1 MDNPTLKRASLLA
14 KITAWFLKRPA
25 FSGLIAFG
33 LVLVLTSS
41 LIFLR
46 YEILKSENRDRAED
60 ALFFARNQ
68 LEQVMEKTFTATLA
82 LTFIIDNNGVPQ
94 HFDSVAASLIQ
105 SNQHISALE
114 LVPDGIIRYVY
125 PVKGNEAV
133 IGYNILSDPLRK
145 EEAIRSKEERRLYFA
160 GPLNLRQGGVGVIGR
175 LPIYHGGKFWGFSA
189 AVIRFDQFLM
199 AAGIDPTGKN
209 GFYYQLCKVNPLTG
223 KEECFLPA
231 PEISQDKVTAKVMVS
246 EGEWILSAAPV
257 HSQLF
262 QSLIPLI
269 VLGFFLSVFVGLLT
283 YYVTKRPL
291 ELQELVDIRTAELTS
306 NRENLHQIMASMA
319 DDYYV
324 IDKNYTVTLINESA
338 HENLFKS
345 WGTRIYPGSNIIE
358 CLPAE
363 KAERI
368 KENFDRVFQGEK
380 IEYELEVEWEDKL
393 HWRVVNYSPIYDE
406 KGIIKGA
413 NIITRDISNLRQ
425 ASEALRQSEF
435 KYRTLIEQA
444 SDAIVVYDQEGRM
457 LDFNESALRYTGYA
471 KEEVSRLRITD
482 FLFADELKSN
492 PLRFDELRKGVSV
505 TDQRRIRRKDGTGF
519 YTELHSKIL
528 PDGRVVAI
536 ARDITEKKN
545 AEIAIRRS
553 EERYRSLI
561 EQASDGIVICEPGG
575 RILQVNQSMV
585 TLTGYPEDVLLGF
598 SFGQLI
604 QGQSSVEQP
613 FPRNLRSDQSEV
625 FERKLIRHDGRS
637 VDIEINA
644 KLTSFQ
650 TVIGFI
656 RDISVRKKAEEEI
669 INSELRFRTLTAN
682 APVGI
687 FQCDVDGKTIYVN
700 EAFLSYTGLPYDEL
714 LKKGWDKVVHAEDH
728 DRVVQNWFGK
738 QSESI
743 EEFRVVHPSGKLA
756 WVSGKVVPL
765 YNKNGELAG
774 FIGTLTDITDR
785 IKAEE
790 KIRESQRKL
799 TESEARLKSI
809 IEQAPDAVYLCDPI
823 EARIVDSNPVAT
835 FQTGYT
841 FQELQNRKVTE
852 LDADFTS
859 WDKLSSFW
867 QELKPNQPVRLE
879 TSHRRKDGTVF
890 PVEIKTSLI
899 KIGDKNYI
907 IGFVRDI
914 SDRKKAEQ
922 EILVAKER
930 YEQIAV
936 ATNDALWE
944 QDVATNT
951 TWWNLKHYEYYGHN
965 PELPPL
971 ELKEWENRIHPDQRE
986 SIVNDFHYA
995 IDHNYSYWEREYKFR
1010 VADGTYKYV
1019 NDRVFFYHKDGQL
1032 TKILGSMSDVT
1043 ERKVSE
1049 ERLRESEEKHRLLSE
1064 QLRELTGHLQNVREE
1079 ERMHVAREIH
1089 DELGQQLTVL
1099 KMDVSWLYKRLNTDD
1114 EVIRE
1119 KLQSL
1124 LKLIDT
1130 TVKTVR
1136 KISSELRPSMLDD
1149 LGLVAALEW
1158 HSQEFQRKVGIQ
1170 IHFKSDWQDIKL
1182 PSKVSNG
1189 LFRIY
1194 QESLTNI
1201 ARHAQAS
1208 EVNVVLRDD
1217 RGNLE
1222 LTISD
1227 NGKGFATANI
1237 ENKKTLGI
1245 LGMRE
1250 RAKMLGGG
1258 FEIASTRGKGTS
1270 IRIVV
1275 PVHGMVH
1282 ASHKTEG

>member
-1 MDNPTLKRASLLA
+1 MKKTSLLA
-14 KITAWFLKRPA
+14 KITAWFLKKPA
-25 FSGLIAFG
+25 WSGLIAFG
-33 LVLVLTSS
+33 LVLLLTST
-41 LIFLR
+41 LVFLR
-46 YEILKSENRDRAED
+46 YQIIKDENRHRGEE

-68 LEQVMEKTFTATLA
+68 LEQVLEKTFTATLA
-82 LTFIIDNNGVPQ
+82 LSFIIDQNGVPQ
-94 HFDSVAASLIQ
+94 NFDSVASSLIL

-114 LVPDGIIRYVY
+114 LVPDGVIKYVY
-125 PVKGNEAV
+125 PQKGNEAV
-133 IGYNILSDPLRK
+133 IGYNILTDPQRS
-145 EEAIRSKEERRLYFA
+145 EEALRSKEEKRLYFA
-160 GPLNLRQGGVGVIGR
+160 GPLLLKQGGMGVIGR
-175 LPIYHGGKFWGFSA
+175 IPIYHGGRFWGFSA
-189 AVIRFDQFLM
+189 AVIKLDKLFQS
-199 AAGIDPTGKN
+199 AGIDSSGSS
-209 GFYYQLCKVNPLTG
+209 GFYFQLCKLNTLTN
-223 KEECFLPA
+223 KEECFLPVRNT
-231 PEISQDKVTAKVMVS
+231 PPGTLTAKLVIS
-246 EGEWILSAAPV
+246 EGEWILSASPV
-257 HSQLF
+257 NTQIF
-262 QSLIPLI
+262 QSLIPLG
-269 VLGFFLSVFVGLLT
+269 VLGFFLPIFVGLLT
-283 YYVTKRPL
+283 YYVTRRPL
-291 ELQELVDIRTAELTS
+291 ELQALVDLRTTELTA

-324 IDKNYTVTLINESA
+324 IDKSYKVTLINESA

-345 WGTRIYPGSNIIE
+345 WGTRIYPGSNIIQ
-358 CLPAE
+358 CLPPE
-363 KAERI
+363 KAARI
-368 KENFDRVFQGEK
+368 KENFDRVFKGEK
-380 IEYELEVEWEDKL
+380 VEYELEVEWENKH
-393 HWRVVNYSPIYDE
+393 HWRVVSYAPIYDE
-406 KGIIKGA
+406 KGGIKGA
-413 NIITRDISNLRQ
+413 NILTRDVSKLRQ
-425 ASEALRQSEF
+425 ASEALRQSEL

-444 SDAIVVYDQEGRM
+444 SDAIVVYDQDGRM
-457 LDFNESALRYTGYA
+457 LEFNESALRYTGYA
-471 KEEVSRLRITD
+471 KEEVNKLRITD
-482 FLFADELKSN
+482 FLFADELKLN
-492 PLRFDELRKGVSV
+492 PLRYDDLRKGISV

-528 PDGRVVAI
+528 PDGRIMAI

-545 AEIAIRRS
+545 AETALRRS

-561 EQASDGIVICEPGG
+561 EQASDGIVICEPDG

-585 TLTGYPEDVLLGF
+585 TLTGYPEDILLGF

-604 QGQSSVEQP
+604 QGQSPSTGP

-625 FERKLIRHDGRS
+625 FERKLIRRDGRS

-656 RDISVRKKAEEEI
+656 RDITVRKKAEEEI

-687 FQCDVDGKTIYVN
+687 FQCDVEGKTIYVN
-700 EAFLSYTGLPYDEL
+700 EAFLSYSGMSHDEL
-714 LKKGWDKVVHAEDH
+714 LIKGWDKVVHAGDH
-728 DRVVQNWFGK
+728 DRVIHNWFTK

-756 WVSGKVVPL
+756 WFSGKVVPL
-765 YNKNGELAG
+765 HNKNGDLAG
-774 FIGTLTDITDR
+774 FIGTLSDITDR

-799 TESEARLKSI
+799 AESEARLKSI
-809 IEQAPDAVYLCDPI
+809 IEQAPDAVYLCDP
-823 EARIVDSNPVAT
+823 EEGRIVDFNPVAT
-835 FQTGYT
+835 LQTGYT
-841 FQELQNRKVTE
+841 FEELYNRKVTD
-852 LDADFTS
+852 LDADFAS
-859 WDKLSSFW
+859 WEKLSGFW
-867 QELKPNQPVRLE
+867 KSLKPNIPVRLE
-879 TSHRRKDGTVF
+879 TSHRRKDGYTF

-899 KIGDKNYI
+899 KIGERNYI
-907 IGFVRDI
+907 IGFVRDVTE
-914 SDRKKAEQ
+914 RKKAEQ

-944 QDVATNT
+944 QDMTTHT
-951 TWWNLKHYEYYGHN
+951 TWWNLKHYQYYGHN

-971 ELKEWENRIHPDQRE
+971 DLKEWENRIHPDQRE
-986 SIVNDFHYA
+986 SIINDFHHA
-995 IDHNYSYWEREYKFR
+995 MENNYSYWEREYKFR
-1010 VADGTYKYV
+1010 VPDGSYKYV

-1099 KMDVSWLYKRLNTDD
+1099 KMDVSWLHKRLNTED

-1158 HSQEFQRKVGIQ
+1158 HSQEFQRKAGIR
-1170 IHFKSDWQDIKL
+1170 INFRSDWQDIKL

-1227 NGKGFATANI
+1227 NGKGFVTANI

-1275 PVHGMVH
+1275 PVHGIVH